1 MHLTRKSDYALRG
14 LAFLASRPQGVAV
27 SLAEIA
33 ETQGLPSSFLAK
45 VFHKLNRD
53 GVVTAV
59 RGPGGGYT
67 LARPPSSTTILQIIE
82 SVEGPRLHDR
92 CLLWDRTCGEARACA
107 LHDHVKMFVPE
118 LVRVLAEI
126 SLAKY
131 VDESASLEHAASTTT
146 AATI

>member
-1 MHLTRKSDYALRG
+1 
-14 LAFLASRPQGVAV
+14 V

-33 ETQGLPSSFLAK
+33 EAQGLPSRFLAK
-45 VFHKLNRD
+45 VFQKLNRE

-67 LARPPSSTTILQIIE
+67 LTRPPSSTTILQIIE

-92 CLLWDRTCGEARACA
+92 CLLWDRPCGEAGACA
-107 LHDHVKMFVPE
+107 LHDHLKVLVPE
-118 LVRVLAEI
+118 LVRVLAEM

-131 VDESASLEHAASTTT
+131 VDESASLEHPASTTT
-146 AATI
+146 VTTI

>member
-33 ETQGLPSSFLAK
+33 EAQGLPSRFLAK
-45 VFHKLNRD
+45 VFQKLNRE

-82 SVEGPRLHDR
+82 SVEGPRLDDR
-92 CLLWDRTCGEARACA
+92 CLLWDRPCGEARACA
-107 LHDHVKMFVPE
+107 LHDRVKMFVPE

-131 VDESASLEHAASTTT
+131 VDESASLEHPPRRPR
-146 AATI
+146 